1 MKETKSVL
9 RKSRVN
15 VLGYRVFVR
24 KVYGMKQI
32 PPRKSCLWDF
42 SENFRAALIAY
53 ILIPSNISVRIWNIF
68 VGAAY
73 PLSSDEINVTDQ
85 MKNYSSSQ
93 FFCPFWSNYTFLEKK
108 LVVYI
113 CNIFQ
118 TVNLTDMS
126 VWKMN

>member
-24 KVYGMKQI
+24 KVYGMKQA

-68 VGAAY
+68 VGAEY
-73 PLSSDEINVTDQ
+73 PLSSDEINGTDQ

-93 FFCPFWSNYTFLEKK
+93 FFCPF
-108 LVVYI
+108 
-113 CNIFQ
+113 
-118 TVNLTDMS
+118 
-126 VWKMN
+126 